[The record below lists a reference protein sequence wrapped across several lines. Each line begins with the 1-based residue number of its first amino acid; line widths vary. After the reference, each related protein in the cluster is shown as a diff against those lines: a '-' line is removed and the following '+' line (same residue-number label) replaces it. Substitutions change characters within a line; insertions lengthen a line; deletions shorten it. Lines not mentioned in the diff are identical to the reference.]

1 MLGILLSIII
11 GGFFGYFFQND
22 FLTKNSDSL
31 VNIGLCLLLLFVG
44 MDIGK
49 NQTVFSKLSKFGK
62 KIWLLPIGTIIG
74 SFIGGYIASFITHM
88 YVGEGIAIS
97 MGLGWYSLSAIELSK
112 ISAELGSL
120 AFLTNVIRE
129 ILAILTIPFVAK
141 YIGHLESVSVAGATS
156 MDTLLPIINKST
168 SPDISI
174 IAFFTGI
181 TLSTSVPFL
190 VTACVTFFNLS

>member
-1 MLGILLSIII
+1 MLGIIISIIS
-11 GGFFGYFFQND
+11 GGLLGYFFQND
-22 FLTKNSDSL
+22 YLTKNSDSL
-31 VNIGLCLLLLFVG
+31 VSGGLCLLLLFVG
-44 MDIGK
+44 MDIGN
-49 NQTVFSKLSKFGK
+49 NQSLFSKLSKFGK

-74 SFIGGYIASFITHM
+74 SFLGGYIASYITKVHL
-88 YVGEGIAIS
+88 GEGIAIS

-129 ILAILTIPFVAK
+129 VLAILTIPLVAK

-168 SPDISI
+168 SPDVAV
-174 IAFFTGI
+174 IAFFSGI
-181 TLSTSVPFL
+181 TLSTAVPFL
-190 VTACVTFFNLS
+190 VTAAITFFNLA

>member
-1 MLGILLSIII
+1 MLGIIISIIS
-11 GGFFGYFFQND
+11 GGLLGYFFQND
-22 FLTKNSDSL
+22 YLTKNSDSL
-31 VNIGLCLLLLFVG
+31 VSGGLCLLLLFVG
-44 MDIGK
+44 MDIGN
-49 NQTVFSKLSKFGK
+49 NQSLFSKLSKFGK

-74 SFIGGYIASFITHM
+74 SFLGGYIASYITKIHL
-88 YVGEGIAIS
+88 GEGIAIS

-129 ILAILTIPFVAK
+129 VLAILTIPLVAK

-168 SPDISI
+168 SPDVAV
-174 IAFFTGI
+174 IAFFSGI
-181 TLSTSVPFL
+181 TLSTAVPFL
-190 VTACVTFFNLS
+190 VTAAITFFHLG

>member
-1 MLGILLSIII
+1 MLGIIISIIS
-11 GGFFGYFFQND
+11 GGLLGYFFQND
-22 FLTKNSDSL
+22 YLTKNSDSL
-31 VNIGLCLLLLFVG
+31 VSGGLCLLLLFVG
-44 MDIGK
+44 MDIGN
-49 NQTVFSKLSKFGK
+49 NQSLFSKLSKFGK

-74 SFIGGYIASFITHM
+74 SFLGGYIASYITKVHL
-88 YVGEGIAIS
+88 GEGIAIS

-129 ILAILTIPFVAK
+129 VLAILTIPLVAK

-168 SPDISI
+168 SPDVAV
-174 IAFFTGI
+174 IAFFSGI
-181 TLSTSVPFL
+181 TLSTAVPFL
-190 VTACVTFFNLS
+190 VTAAITFFHLG

>member
-1 MLGILLSIII
+1 MLGIIISIIS
-11 GGFFGYFFQND
+11 GGLLGYFFQND
-22 FLTKNSDSL
+22 YLTKNSDSL
-31 VNIGLCLLLLFVG
+31 VSGGLCLLLLFVG
-44 MDIGK
+44 MDIGN
-49 NQTVFSKLSKFGK
+49 NQSLFSKLSKFGK

-74 SFIGGYIASFITHM
+74 SFLGGYIASYITKVHL
-88 YVGEGIAIS
+88 GEGIAIS

-129 ILAILTIPFVAK
+129 VLAILTIPLVAK

-168 SPDISI
+168 SPDVAV
-174 IAFFTGI
+174 IAFFSGI
-181 TLSTSVPFL
+181 TLSTAVPFL
-190 VTACVTFFNLS
+190 VTAAITFFHLA

>member
-1 MLGILLSIII
+1 MLGIIISIIS
-11 GGFFGYFFQND
+11 GGLLGYFFQND
-22 FLTKNSDSL
+22 YLTKNSDSL
-31 VNIGLCLLLLFVG
+31 VSGGLCLLLLFVG
-44 MDIGK
+44 MDIGN
-49 NQTVFSKLSKFGK
+49 NQSLFSKLSKFGK

-74 SFIGGYIASFITHM
+74 SFLGGYIASYITKIHL
-88 YVGEGIAIS
+88 GEGIAIS

-129 ILAILTIPFVAK
+129 VLAILTIPLVAK

-168 SPDISI
+168 SPDVAV
-174 IAFFTGI
+174 IAFFSGI
-181 TLSTSVPFL
+181 TLSTAVPFL
-190 VTACVTFFNLS
+190 VTAAITFFHLA

>member
-1 MLGILLSIII
+1 MLGIIISIIS
-11 GGFFGYFFQND
+11 GGLLGYFFQND

-31 VNIGLCLLLLFVG
+31 VSGGLCLLLLFVG
-44 MDIGK
+44 MDIGN
-49 NQTVFSKLSKFGK
+49 NQSLFSKLSKFGK

-74 SFIGGYIASFITHM
+74 SFIGGYTASYITSVHL
-88 YVGEGIAIS
+88 GEGIAIS

-129 ILAILTIPFVAK
+129 VLAILTIPLVAK

-168 SPDISI
+168 SPDIAV
-174 IAFFTGI
+174 IAFFSGI
-181 TLSTSVPFL
+181 TLSTAVPFL
-190 VTACVTFFNLS
+190 VTAAITFFHLA